1 LDSIEINEKQLVWRC
16 RRGIRELDVLFTQFR
31 ESVYPNLNEQQRLA
45 FQRLLDEQD
54 PIIMDWL
61 FGKSRSEDQELV
73 DIISKLKLISGLK

>member
-1 LDSIEINEKQLVWRC
+1 MELNEKQLVWRC

-61 FGKSRSEDQELV
+61 FGKSCSEDQELV
-73 DIISKLKLISGLK
+73 DIISELKLISGLK